1 MPKVPYNKRSDGRY
15 YKQVV
20 IGRDANGK
28 RKVKTLYDR
37 DWKKLDKK
45 VREFQTGFTQGIYI
59 EEDITFGEC
68 AELWLKS
75 KVNIADCTV
84 RQYKNYMNYFSP
96 INHMKIKQIKPM
108 HIQNI
113 FNDLTVR
120 GIISTQKNLRCA
132 FLKQL
137 YRFAINNNF
146 ADVDL
151 SDKIVIKKN
160 TNNKRRALY
169 QWEREGI
176 LSFLNTQNPSRQI
189 LKYQAITAL
198 LFYTGIRAGELLSL
212 NLKRDISF
220 ENNTMTINHTTIMD
234 KNCKAVEKQGTK
246 TRSSDD
252 GRTIPIP
259 PQLKKIL
266 EEYIKEYNIT
276 DYLFLTRHN
285 TLIGGEH
292 LSVIWKSIRKKI
304 SLYIPNHPQLEI
316 TPHYLRH
323 NYATELIYAN
333 VPLKTVQYLMGHKNI
348 QMTMNI
354 YADVRKDD
362 EGVNEMVRTVWN

>member
-1 MPKVPYNKRSDGRY
+1 MPKVPYNKRPDGRY

-20 IGRDANGK
+20 IGRDVNGK

-68 AELWLKS
+68 AELWFES
-75 KVNIADCTV
+75 KVNIADSTK
-84 RQYKNYMNYFSP
+84 RQYKTYMNYFSH
-96 INHMKIKQIKPM
+96 INHMKIKQIKPI

-113 FNDLTVR
+113 FNGLTAR
-120 GIISTQKNLRCA
+120 GIISTQKNLRGI

-137 YRFAINNNF
+137 YKFAINNNF
-146 ADVDL
+146 ANVDL

-176 LSFLNTQNPSRQI
+176 LSFLNIQNPSRQI

-212 NLKRDISF
+212 NLKRDISL
-220 ENNTMTINHTTIMD
+220 ERNTITINHTTIMD
-234 KNCKAVEKQGTK
+234 ENYKAVEKQGTK
-246 TRSSDD
+246 TRSIND
-252 GRTIPIP
+252 GRIVPIP
-259 PQLKKIL
+259 PQLRKII
-266 EEYIKEYNIT
+266 ERYIKEYNIT
-276 DYLFLTRHN
+276 DYLFLTRNN
-285 TLIGGEH
+285 TLIGGEY
-292 LSVIWKSIRKKI
+292 LSAIWKSIRKKI
-304 SLYIPNHPQLEI
+304 SLYIPNHPHMEI

-333 VPLKTVQYLMGHKNI
+333 VPLKTVQYLMGHKDI

-362 EGVNEMVRTVWN
+362 EGVNEMVRMIWN